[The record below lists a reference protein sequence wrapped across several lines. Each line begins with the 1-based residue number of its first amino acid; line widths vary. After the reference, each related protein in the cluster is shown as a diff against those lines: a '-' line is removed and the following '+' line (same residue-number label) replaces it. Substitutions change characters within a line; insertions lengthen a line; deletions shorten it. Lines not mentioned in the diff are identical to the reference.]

1 MDGDGRSVVADKAE
15 IIRDSAQHAAL
26 TGGTCCA
33 SKCSL
38 RQLCVNFGRGQRSG
52 VFSGLFHLCGQSCA
66 FLQQD
71 RDTMSEAAS
80 TALRDQIL
88 QELEANSKIENLRVY
103 CEAHNVPYKLAD
115 GVCRGL
121 AAAEYTLIKDV
132 SKSNFNLTPEARD
145 YLQNGSPEFR
155 FLAAV
160 PPEGKLLKD
169 LQQECGSFAR
179 LGMAKCMMRRWIKQ
193 DKATGTISR
202 LVEGDVKD
210 EVVEQLRAIDAA
222 PADNNTAAVPAKIAK
237 DLKKRKLIKDVKVTS
252 LVVKKGPRFSTT
264 FKKQVADLTKDMLD
278 G

>member
-1 MDGDGRSVVADKAE
+1 
-15 IIRDSAQHAAL
+15 
-26 TGGTCCA
+26 
-33 SKCSL
+33 
-38 RQLCVNFGRGQRSG
+38 
-52 VFSGLFHLCGQSCA
+52 
-66 FLQQD
+66 
-71 RDTMSEAAS
+71 MSEAAS